1 MIWNREPALIYG
13 LAQALLTLA
22 VVFGLDLTDAQT
34 AALLALTGA
43 FLALATRARVTPV

>member
-1 MIWNREPALIYG
+1 MFLNREPALILG
-13 LAQALLTLA
+13 AVQALLTVA
-22 VVFGLDLTDAQT
+22 VVFGLSLTDAQT